1 MSRRRWYWAGG
12 AVAAALLIAIA
23 GAAWFL
29 QSGWLR
35 EIVRARIVSAVES
48 ATGGRVEIGQV
59 QFQWKQLR
67 AEVASFTL
75 HGSEPADK
83 PPLFRASRISVGLK
97 VLSALQRDIDIESLE
112 IADPRIYLI
121 VGPGGRTN
129 IPEPKVKRGGAN
141 PLEAVV
147 NLAIG
152 RFDIRNGIFEVE
164 NRGQTPFDASGRNLN
179 ARLSYEAGGPRYRGN
194 LSMQP
199 LELRWPGYAPV
210 PFGVDLAVSI
220 ERNRIGVDSAKL
232 ATGNSQ
238 LTLAG
243 AVENLDAPTGR
254 FRYQAR
260 VAVPDAVRILRLDG
274 LERGTVEASGE
285 AVWEGGSRFS
295 ASGSVRARDVD
306 YRDSAVR
313 LRDCRAGRNARRDV
327 RRSRNLRRAGG
338 RQLSELAPAH
348 GRERRYFEGGA
359 AAR

>member
-67 AEVASFTL
+67 AEVANFTL
-75 HGSEPADK
+75 HGTEPADK

-243 AVENLDAPTGR
+243 AVENLDAPTG
-254 FRYQAR
+254 
-260 VAVPDAVRILRLDG
+260 
-274 LERGTVEASGE
+274 
-285 AVWEGGSRFS
+285 GSATRRAWRCPMRS
-295 ASGSVRARDVD
+295 ASCASTAWSAARW
-306 YRDSAVR
+306 R
-313 LRDCRAGRNARRDV
+313 LPAKRSGR
-327 RRSRNLRRAGG
+327 
-338 RQLSELAPAH
+338 
-348 GRERRYFEGGA
+348 A
-359 AAR
+359 AAASRRPAAFAPGMWTIAIRGCGCGIAAWTERSPRRPAESKSPARGWPAAI